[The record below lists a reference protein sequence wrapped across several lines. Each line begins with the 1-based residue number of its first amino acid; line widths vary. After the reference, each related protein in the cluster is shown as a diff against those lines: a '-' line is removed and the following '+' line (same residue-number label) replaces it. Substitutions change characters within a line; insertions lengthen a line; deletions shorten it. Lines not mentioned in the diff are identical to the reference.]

1 MNQRLELTWVGK
13 DKKLNLEPRILIEDI
28 EKSYG
33 DKETENMLIHGDNL
47 LALKALEQDYT
58 EKIKCIYIDPPYNTG
73 NAFEHYDD
81 NLEHSIWLNLMKPRL
96 ELLKKL
102 LHKEGILA
110 VQIDDNEYA
119 KLYLLLAEIFGE
131 KNLKTIV
138 VKMSEATGVKMSQV
152 KKVGNIP
159 KLKEYIILASKNG
172 IRGLKV
178 EKIPKDKW
186 DNEYKT
192 LILNGNK
199 NEIDRLKAIIDDE
212 NRNEH
217 DIKEADDIC
226 GKFEFKN
233 VNEFLDEIGLKKKDE
248 KENWLYENSWR
259 IIRTCSTTGK
269 AKELAD
275 QKKKLVSGSSFIIET
290 PQKKA
295 YVMLK
300 QYNEQSTQPRIKLL
314 FADDYLTVHPGDFW
328 SDIKTTGLGNEGGV
342 DFTNGKK
349 PESLLKRIIGMS
361 TNEGDIVLDSFLGSG
376 TTVAVA
382 HKMNR
387 KWIGIELGEHCYSH
401 CITRLKSVID
411 GSDEGGITKVVNWQ
425 GGGGFKFYELAPSLL
440 NRDVFG
446 NWVINKEYN
455 AERLSNALC
464 KIQGFKY
471 EPDQEIYWKQG
482 FSNEKD
488 YIYVTT
494 NFITVE
500 HIDKIYSE
508 MKENESLLICCKS
521 YQKEVE
527 NRYNNINIKRIPQAI
542 LDKCE
547 FSNKSYNLNIKSI
560 DFGDNRG
567 ENNEKDSIRYKEQIE
582 LEEATK

>member
-1 MNQRLELTWVGK
+1 MNQRLELTRVGK

-73 NAFEHYDD
+73 NTFEHYDD
-81 NLEHSIWLNLMKPRL
+81 NLEHSIWLNFMKPRL

-119 KLYLLLAEIFGE
+119 RLYLLLAEIFGE

-159 KLKEYIILASKNG
+159 KLKEYIILAGKNG

-233 VNEFLDEIGLKKKDE
+233 VNEFLDEIGLKKKNE

-361 TNEGDIVLDSFLGSG
+361 TNEGDIVLDCFLGSG

-425 GGGGFKFYELAPSLL
+425 GGGGFKFYELAPS
-440 NRDVFG
+440 F
-446 NWVINKEYN
+446 
-455 AERLSNALC
+455 
-464 KIQGFKY
+464 
-471 EPDQEIYWKQG
+471 
-482 FSNEKD
+482 
-488 YIYVTT
+488 
-494 NFITVE
+494 
-500 HIDKIYSE
+500 
-508 MKENESLLICCKS
+508 
-521 YQKEVE
+521 
-527 NRYNNINIKRIPQAI
+527 
-542 LDKCE
+542 
-547 FSNKSYNLNIKSI
+547 NL
-560 DFGDNRG
+560 
-567 ENNEKDSIRYKEQIE
+567 
-582 LEEATK
+582 